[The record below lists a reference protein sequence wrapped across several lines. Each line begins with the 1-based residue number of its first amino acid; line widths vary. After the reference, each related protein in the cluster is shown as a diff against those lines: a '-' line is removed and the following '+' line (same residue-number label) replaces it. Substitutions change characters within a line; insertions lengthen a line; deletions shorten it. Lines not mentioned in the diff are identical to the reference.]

1 MSTRSNIA
9 IILKEEDKAS
19 VFAELNERL
28 EKAGDRFRYGVDNGN
43 VLQIYCH
50 YDGYLNGV
58 GQDLLNDF
66 NSYDAALK
74 LILEGDCSYIEGGV
88 ACHYTS
94 KGEDWASNRP
104 EQRMHARRHE
114 DYLYVFKD
122 GNWKIPVNDEMID
135 IEYIDAEGYCSIKD
149 YLEFRY

>member
-9 IILKEEDKAS
+9 IVLKEEDKVR

-28 EKAGDRFRYGVDNGN
+28 KEAGARFRYGVDNGN

-50 YDGYLNGV
+50 YDGYLRGV

-66 NSYDAALK
+66 NSYNEALK
-74 LILEGDCSYIEGGV
+74 LILEGDCSYIEDRI

-94 KGEDWASNRP
+94 KGEDWESNRP
-104 EQRMHARRHE
+104 EQRTEPRRNE

-135 IEYIDAEGYCSIKD
+135 KKYIDKDGYCILKD
-149 YLEFRY
+149 YFEFRY